1 MSDRSRLRLAV
12 LRILVLSL
20 FITLLGRLW
29 FLQVMAG
36 ERYAKIAKSNRVRPV
51 ITAAPRG
58 RILDSVGRELVR
70 NRTVSVVTIDRTAL
84 DRLPDDGAD
93 VIRRLSGVLGIP
105 AAEISARIAPCGSKK
120 ERKGSPRPDVP
131 CWNGSPFQPV
141 PIMADVPDQLAFQIE
156 EHAEDFPGVE
166 ASLQAVRHYPNKSLG
181 AHLLGYVSPVTEQE
195 LTKRTDD
202 DLQRT
207 DLTGR
212 AGLEQSY
219 DADLRG
225 RSGVKQYLVDSRGR
239 VTGLAADT
247 AAEPGKD
254 LVTSLD
260 ARAQRVLETALENAV
275 MRARSTVDRRGNKDS
290 FSAPSAAGVVLDV
303 NTGEV
308 VAMASYPTYDPGLF
322 IGGISQRDFAML
334 NSKAAGVP
342 LISRATQG
350 LFAPASTFKI
360 VSTATAVSKG
370 QASLGGTYPCPG
382 SLRVGGRLFRNFDSR
397 PLGSITLRT
406 ALVKSCDTIFYRFAI
421 DEYAGDNDRIDRK
434 QKPSESL
441 QAMARAFGL
450 GARTGLDLP
459 SESAGR
465 IVDRAFKKK
474 RWDSMRA
481 TYCKQAKSYQDPYL
495 RALSQENCTDGYRY
509 NGGDH
514 VNLSIGQGETLV
526 TPLQLARA
534 YAALANGGKLIK
546 PRLGKAVIDR
556 TGKVVRV
563 VPTEQTGTL
572 PVAPD
577 VLAYIRESLTGVTKP
592 GGTAGGAFAGFPFS
606 RLDVAGKTG
615 TAQVNNKQD
624 TSWFASFAPA
634 AAPKYAVVVM
644 VEQAGTGGSIAAP
657 AVREVYEGLYGLG
670 GRTAALAC
678 GLTPVSLPVVRPDG
692 SIQAP
697 PPPCSQVGP

>member
-20 FITLLGRLW
+20 FLTLLGRLW

-58 RILDSVGRELVR
+58 RILDSVGRQLVR

-84 DRLPDDGAD
+84 DRLPDDGDD
-93 VIRRLSGVLGIP
+93 VVERLGGVLGMSP
-105 AAEISARIAPCGSKK
+105 AEIRARISPCVAKRD
-120 ERKGSPRPDVP
+120 RKAKAAPDVP

-141 PIMADVPDQLAFQIE
+141 PIMTDVDDEVAFRIE

-166 ASLQAVRHYPNKSLG
+166 ASLQAVRHYPNKSLA
-181 AHLLGYVSPVTEQE
+181 AHLLGYISPVTEKE
-195 LTKRTDD
+195 LADDTDD
-202 DLQRT
+202 VLQRT

-247 AAEPGKD
+247 PAESGND
-254 LVTSLD
+254 LVTTID

-275 MRARSTVDRRGNKDS
+275 LKARSMIDKRGNKLP
-290 FSAPSAAGVVLDV
+290 FKAPSAAGVILDV
-303 NTGEV
+303 HTGEV
-308 VAMASYPTYDPGLF
+308 VGMASYPSYDPGLF
-322 IGGISQRDFAML
+322 IGGISQRDFAYL
-334 NSKAAGVP
+334 NSKEAGVP

-360 VSTATAVSKG
+360 VSTADAVRRG
-370 QASLGGTYPCPG
+370 NSLYGTYNCPG
-382 SLRVGGRLFRNFDSR
+382 SVKLGPRTFHNFDSAR
-397 PLGSITLRT
+397 LGPISLRT
-406 ALVKSCDTIFYRFAI
+406 SLVKSCDTVYYRFAI
-421 DEYAGDNDRIDRK
+421 DEYVADLARIERK
-434 QKPSESL
+434 QKPAEGL
-441 QAMARAFGL
+441 QGMARAFGL
-450 GARTGLDLP
+450 GAKTGIDLP

-465 IVDRAFKKK
+465 VLDRAFKKK
-474 RWDSMRA
+474 RWDAMRA
-481 TYCKQAKSYQDPYL
+481 TYCKQAKAYQDPYL

-556 TGKVVRV
+556 TGKVVRL

-572 PVAPD
+572 PVSAE

-592 GGTAGGAFAGFPFS
+592 GGTASSAFAGFDFS

-615 TAQVNNKQD
+615 TAEVNNKQD

-634 AAPKYAVVVM
+634 QAPKYAVVVM
-644 VEQAGTGGSIAAP
+644 VEQAGTGGTIAAP

-670 GRTAALAC
+670 GRSAAMAC
-678 GLTPVSLPVVRPDG
+678 GLTPRELPVVRPDG
-692 SIQAP
+692 SVQPP
-697 PPPCSQVGP
+697 PPPCPQGGP

>member
-20 FITLLGRLW
+20 FVTLLGRLW

-36 ERYAKIAKSNRVRPV
+36 ERYAEEAKSNRVRPV
-51 ITAAPRG
+51 VTAAPRG
-58 RILDSVGRELVR
+58 RILDAVGRELVR

-84 DRLPDDGAD
+84 DRLPDDGAE
-93 VIRRLSGVLGIP
+93 VIERLSGVLGMPP
-105 AAEISARIAPCGSKK
+105 AHIRARIAPCGSEK
-120 ERKGSPRPDVP
+120 EATAPDVP

-141 PIMADVPDQLAFQIE
+141 PIMTDVADDVAFRIE
-156 EHAEDFPGVE
+156 EHAEDFPGVQ
-166 ASLQAVRHYPNKSLG
+166 ATLQAVRHFPNKSLA
-181 AHLLGYVSPVTEQE
+181 AHLLGYVSPVTEE
-195 LTKRTDD
+195 EIENKKHP

-212 AGLEQSY
+212 AGLEQAY

-225 RSGVKQYLVDSRGR
+225 RSGVKQFLVDSRGR
-239 VTGLAADT
+239 VTGVAADT
-247 AAEPGKD
+247 PPESGMD
-254 LVTSLD
+254 LVTTID
-260 ARAQRVLETALENAV
+260 ARAQRVLETAVESAV
-275 MRARSTVDRRGNKDS
+275 LRARATIDENTNTLFK
-290 FSAPSAAGVVLDV
+290 APSAAGVILEVD
-303 NTGEV
+303 TGAV
-308 VAMASYPTYDPGLF
+308 VGMASYPTFDPSLF
-322 IGGISQRDFAML
+322 IGGIAASEFARL
-334 NSKAAGVP
+334 NDKAAGVP

-360 VSTATAVSKG
+360 VTTASAVAG
-370 QASLGGTYPCPG
+370 GASLDATYQCPG
-382 SLRVGGRLFRNFDSR
+382 SLRFGRLFRNFEGR
-397 PLGSITLRT
+397 ALGRIDLRT
-406 ALVKSCDTIFYRFAI
+406 ALVKSCDTIYYQFAI
-421 DEYAGDNDRIDRK
+421 NDYVADIARIER
-434 QKPSESL
+434 QAKPQESL

-450 GARTGLDLP
+450 GSKTGIDLP

-474 RWDSMRA
+474 RWEA
-481 TYCKQAKSYQDPYL
+481 NKETYCRRARTYADPL
-495 RALSQENCTDGYRY
+495 IKAIEQENCTDGYRY

-534 YAALANGGKLIK
+534 YAALANGGKVIK

-563 VPTEQTGTL
+563 IPTEQVGTL
-572 PVAPD
+572 PVSKGILD
-577 VLAYIRESLTGVTKP
+577 YIRDSLAGVTKP
-592 GGTAGGAFAGFPFS
+592 GGTARGAFVGFDFAK
-606 RLDVAGKTG
+606 LDVAGKTG

-634 AAPKYAVVVM
+634 QNPKYAVVVM
-644 VEQAGTGGSIAAP
+644 VEQAGTGGTFAAR

-670 GRTAALAC
+670 GRDAAMAC
-678 GLTPVSLPVVRPDG
+678 GLTPTALPIVAPDG
-692 SIQAP
+692 SISP
-697 PPPCSQVGP
+697 PPRPCPQGGR